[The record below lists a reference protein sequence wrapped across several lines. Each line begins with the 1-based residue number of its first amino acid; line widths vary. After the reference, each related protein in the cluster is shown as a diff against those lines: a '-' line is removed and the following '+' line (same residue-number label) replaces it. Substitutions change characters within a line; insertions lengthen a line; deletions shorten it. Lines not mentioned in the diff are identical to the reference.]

1 MKKLQGTLEKKEKQL
16 TEAINQNKK
25 IQVLEKQLEETN
37 ETIEQLKKS
46 LFISRNNK
54 SRSPTKPN

>member
-37 ETIEQLKKS
+37 ETIEQLKK
-46 LFISRNNK
+46 K
-54 SRSPTKPN
+54 SFYQ